1 MMCQETMQALR
12 EGAPNVR
19 EELSAMENL
28 TQVDVGSRK
37 RGQGDISGNVEEQPQ
52 RPRHDFLAIAQE
64 RAQRMIQ
71 NNAEDEEAASSTGE
85 GDAAPKRVQVQWRTR
100 FDQLVSCSVIHSCPN
115 TYDQYPLII
124 LLFTHSSGG
133 FQTEIRAYQSAT
145 ELLSESSLG

>member
-1 MMCQETMQALR
+1 MPGKVSLYRLPSLFDCCIQPPTNSSHYSIIHNVMCQETMQALR

-100 FDQLVSCSVIHSCPN
+100 FDQLVSCSVIHQLP
-115 TYDQYPLII
+115 
-124 LLFTHSSGG
+124 
-133 FQTEIRAYQSAT
+133 
-145 ELLSESSLG
+145 